1 MTRDL
6 NREFYLAFKKN
17 NVQIPYTQITVNEQ
31 DEKNREKAS
40 PEQVAM
46 AVREQKIL
54 RGTLEKEQ
62 KKKASKTTRVIKKI
76 KQSYEQAQKD
86 MD

>member
-1 MTRDL
+1 M
-6 NREFYLAFKKN
+6 
-17 NVQIPYTQITVNEQ
+17 QIPYTQVTVNEQ
-31 DEKNREKAS
+31 DDKNRAKAS
-40 PEQVAM
+40 PEEIAM